1 MNEPVTPPIEILA
14 SNDDGIH
21 AEGLRALVAALQP
34 LGNVTVIAPDR
45 EQSATSHSL
54 TLHRPL
60 RVRNIG
66 EGILSVDGTP
76 TDCVLLGVHGFLKQ
90 PPALVVS
97 GINHGPNMGND
108 VLYSGTVA
116 AASEGAFLGIPSIAF
131 SLASWDSKDFSAA
144 GRVAHDIV
152 KRLLERGG
160 MPRGM
165 CLNVN
170 IPALPFERLRGT
182 KVARLGKRVFRD
194 VIVEK
199 QDPRGKTYYWIG
211 GEDPTWEQDEASDF
225 HAVSEGYVSVTPLTF
240 ELTDY
245 KGIVELE
252 AMGMSIHEP

>member
-1 MNEPVTPPIEILA
+1 VSVEILVT
-14 SNDDGIH
+14 NDDGIH
-21 AEGLRALVAALQP
+21 ADGLRALALAMRP
-34 LGNVTVIAPDR
+34 LGEVTIIAPDR

-60 RVRNIG
+60 RIHTVAENT
-66 EGILSVDGTP
+66 LSVDGTP
-76 TDCVLLGVHGFLKQ
+76 TDCVLLGVHGFLKR
-90 PPALVVS
+90 PPTLIVS

-131 SLASWDSKDFSAA
+131 SLATWNPASFEPA
-144 GRVAHDIV
+144 GKIAESLV
-152 KRLLERGG
+152 RLLLARQLRPGL
-160 MPRGM
+160 

-170 IPALPFERLRGT
+170 IPPLPTAEIRGIR
-182 KVARLGKRVFRD
+182 VARLGTRVFRD

-199 QDPRGKTYYWIG
+199 TDPRGKSYYWIG
-211 GEDPTWEQDEASDF
+211 GEDPTWEPDEASDF
-225 HAVSEGYVSVTPLTF
+225 HAVSHGYVAVTPLSF

-252 AMGMSIHEP
+252 TMGLSIHES

>member
-1 MNEPVTPPIEILA
+1 MTETPRPPIDILA

-21 AEGLRALVAALQP
+21 AEGLRTLVAALKP
-34 LGNVTVIAPDR
+34 LGEVTVIAPDR

-60 RVRNIG
+60 RVRSTAD
-66 EGILSVDGTP
+66 GILSVDGTP
-76 TDCVLLGVHGFLKQ
+76 TDCVLLGVHGFLKR

-131 SLASWDSKDFSAA
+131 SLASWDSRDFSAA
-144 GRVAHDIV
+144 GRVAHDLV
-152 KRLLERGG
+152 KRLLGRGI
-160 MPRGM
+160 PRGM

-170 IPALPFERLRGT
+170 IPPLPYEKLRGM

-199 QDPRGKTYYWIG
+199 KDPRGKTYYWIG